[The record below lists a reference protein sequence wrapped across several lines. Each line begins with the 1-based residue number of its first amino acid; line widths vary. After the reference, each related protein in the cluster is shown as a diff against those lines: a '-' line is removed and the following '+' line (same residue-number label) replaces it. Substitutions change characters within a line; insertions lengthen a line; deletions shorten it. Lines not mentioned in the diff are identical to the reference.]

1 MFLADL
7 LDLEEGLQRCADDG
21 VLEGHGLPGI
31 PTELRDDLHLLHA
44 VRIALIQRIFVIST
58 HMPEFSPQHETTP
71 EELHAQILHLD
82 IDGAV
87 ARLAAIFPK
96 TDPTELPADFGEPA
110 TYRSDSNQSY
120 EAEHETIF
128 QPMERLLT
136 LIRRTSSGINHIVG
150 AIG

>member
-1 MFLADL
+1 MP
-7 LDLEEGLQRCADDG
+7 RW
-21 VLEGHGLPGI
+21 V
-31 PTELRDDLHLLHA
+31 ELRDDLHLLHA

-96 TDPTELPADFGEPA
+96 TDPTELPADFGEPRPIAA
-110 TYRSDSNQSY
+110 TPISPTRPSTRRS
-120 EAEHETIF
+120 
-128 QPMERLLT
+128 
-136 LIRRTSSGINHIVG
+136 SSRWS
-150 AIG
+150 ACSR

>member
-1 MFLADL
+1 MWQAPVAGCRGRSSQL
-7 LDLEEGLQRCADDG
+7 
-21 VLEGHGLPGI
+21 LPG
-31 PTELRDDLHLLHA
+31 
-44 VRIALIQRIFVIST
+44 
-58 HMPEFSPQHETTP
+58 
-71 EELHAQILHLD
+71 
-82 IDGAV
+82 
-87 ARLAAIFPK
+87 AAIFPK